1 MLIAVLAAIVLAQ
14 EAVPTAP
21 SESAPSQPPP
31 PPAPAAPPATAPTPL
46 TGAPPGD
53 LSAVPPLPEGP
64 MLAVARSDKGETFLV
79 VNRVSKTGEVADFWT
94 YEAFI
99 PAVEISP
106 GVTVV
111 QGLARH
117 QVNCVNNTDQ
127 TVASAGYDETGTA
140 VVALAASPANPL
152 VEGSVYRLVANVV
165 CKGVELPKDGQIQG
179 HAAALAAAR
188 ATPGA

>member
-1 MLIAVLAAIVLAQ
+1 MLLAALAAIVLAQ
-14 EAVPTAP
+14 EVVPTAP
-21 SESAPSQPPP
+21 SELAPPP
-31 PPAPAAPPATAPTPL
+31 PPPSAAPPPTAPPPL

-53 LSAVPPLPEGP
+53 LSAVPPLPNGP
-64 MLAVARSDKGETFLV
+64 LLAVARSDKGETFLV
-79 VNRVSKTGEVADFWT
+79 VNRVSKTGDVADFWT

-99 PAVEISP
+99 PAVEVSP
-106 GVTVV
+106 GVNVV

-127 TVASAGYDETGTA
+127 TVASAGYDDSGVA

-152 VEGSVYRLVANVV
+152 ADGSVYRLVANVV
-165 CKGVELPKDGQIQG
+165 CKGAELPKEGQIQG
-179 HAAALAAAR
+179 HDAALAAAR